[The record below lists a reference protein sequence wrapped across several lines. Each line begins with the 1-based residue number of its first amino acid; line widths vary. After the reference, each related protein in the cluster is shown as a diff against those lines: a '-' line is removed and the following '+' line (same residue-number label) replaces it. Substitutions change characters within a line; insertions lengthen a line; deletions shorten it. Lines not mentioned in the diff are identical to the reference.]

1 MGYADRVPNRA
12 VMSEHQPVPRVVP
25 ILGSTDYHLAVAVI
39 ARSSGVRCRW
49 RAGSSLLWTPVYL
62 AAHHHG
68 PDDTGH
74 FVGQRDRCELF
85 WLARQQSQEPRR
97 DATLF
102 GPLDDRVAPSTS
114 SRRRLS
120 SPSWL
125 ILPGRCLPAV
135 EFSRG
140 VIPIHAAKCRAER
153 KALASGILSA
163 KLTPA

>member
-25 ILGSTDYHLAVAVI
+25 ILGSTDYHLAVAVL

-62 AAHHHG
+62 AADHHG
-68 PDDTGH
+68 PDDAGH

-97 DATLF
+97 GATPF
-102 GPLDDRVAPSTS
+102 GPLADRGGAVHEQPAPAFLALVAGLSRAVL
-114 SRRRLS
+114 SRRGG
-120 SPSWL
+120 
-125 ILPGRCLPAV
+125 LPQRD
-135 EFSRG
+135 SNHR
-140 VIPIHAAKCRAER
+140 
-153 KALASGILSA
+153 
-163 KLTPA
+163 